1 MMEVL
6 GIQSLQLERYIHF
19 KMKNKP
25 PLYKIFPDV
34 PTGNWKEEY
43 GTWEK
48 FMEAVHKSTGIK
60 PINYCKEKTN

>member
-1 MMEVL
+1 
-6 GIQSLQLERYIHF
+6 
-19 KMKNKP
+19 MKNKP

-48 FMEAVHKSTGIK
+48 FMEAVHKSTDIK